1 VRPDAASRARGRP
14 TVASTP
20 GNCTLSGTSSWNSP
34 SGIVYQRL
42 AGPGV
47 LATGRSRRPSVG
59 AELAVALAAA
69 TLVGADEAGVGVA
82 LPGAQAAP
90 AMTTDAMR
98 PNGRTMSS
106 S

>member
-1 VRPDAASRARGRP
+1 V
-14 TVASTP
+14 
-20 GNCTLSGTSSWNSP
+20 
-34 SGIVYQRL
+34 
-42 AGPGV
+42 
-47 LATGRSRRPSVG
+47 
-59 AELAVALAAA
+59 LAVALAAA